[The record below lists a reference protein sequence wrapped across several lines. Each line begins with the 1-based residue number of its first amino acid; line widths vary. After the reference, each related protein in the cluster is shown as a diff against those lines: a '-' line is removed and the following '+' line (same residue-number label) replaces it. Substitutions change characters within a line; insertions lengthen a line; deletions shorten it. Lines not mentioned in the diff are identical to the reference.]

1 MMYKYYSRLG
11 IFPNKHNE
19 DGKNI
24 HDEIFNN
31 LPYFI
36 KNRLH
41 VDCLQDGFVM
51 HKDKV
56 IICEIEV
63 INPITDYMIHMDY
76 CQKQIPQ

>member
-51 HKDKV
+51 YKNKV
-56 IICEIEV
+56 KLFKIEV
-63 INPITDYMIHMDY
+63 IPPINAYMIPDDF
-76 CQKQIPQ
+76 CQKTIHH